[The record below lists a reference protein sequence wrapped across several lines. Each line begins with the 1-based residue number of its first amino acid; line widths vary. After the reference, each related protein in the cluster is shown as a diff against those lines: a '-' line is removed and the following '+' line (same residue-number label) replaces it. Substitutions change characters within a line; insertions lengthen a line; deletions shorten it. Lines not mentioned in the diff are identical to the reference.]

1 MIKATRPAGRRGPT
15 VISNEAVY
23 QCFVDLSYANPPIQ
37 ITKKVVAQEM
47 HVPFEIISDH
57 TDRLFTEGRIKRV
70 NPGVYVP
77 TNVRPDRAVSATV
90 LPGGGVKLEIGDD
103 CLDLT
108 VRESKMIL
116 LVLGGFGMQFD
127 RIQKG
132 RDWARKAADMT
143 QRLKAMQ
150 QQLRHTTEEVA
161 QLKRGYQMPLITDQT
176 ET

>member
-1 MIKATRPAGRRGPT
+1 
-15 VISNEAVY
+15 
-23 QCFVDLSYANPPIQ
+23 
-37 ITKKVVAQEM
+37 
-47 HVPFEIISDH
+47 
-57 TDRLFTEGRIKRV
+57 
-70 NPGVYVP
+70 
-77 TNVRPDRAVSATV
+77 
-90 LPGGGVKLEIGDD
+90 VKLEIGDD